1 MRAVPYSCTGG
12 LYDPRFDH
20 DACGVGFVCRLDGVP
35 RASVVRQGLAVL
47 ARLAHRGACGCDPE
61 TGDGAG
67 LLIQLPHAFFAAEAG
82 VPLPAPGAYG
92 VATLF
97 LSPDPEAQHRARCL
111 FEQVVQ
117 AHGQALLGWRLVPVH
132 PGRIGAAAR
141 ARMPS
146 IWQAF
151 VGRGAGLDGAAFER
165 RLYVIRRS
173 AERAAREARLAEDA
187 CFGIT
192 GCSARTLVYKG
203 MLTPA
208 QVPAFYPD
216 LRHPAMASALALV
229 HARFSTNTMPEWT
242 LAHPF
247 RFLAHNGEIN
257 TLHGNRNALRARQ
270 ALFASPLFE
279 DLAAVL
285 PVAEEGASDSATLD
299 AAVELLVHAGRSL
312 PHAMMML
319 VPEAWEH
326 DARLPDHRRAFYEY
340 HAALMEPWDGPAT
353 IPFTDGRY
361 VGAVLDRN
369 GLRPSRYVVTTDGL
383 VVLAS
388 EAGVL
393 DVPPARIA
401 HRGRLQPGRMLL
413 IDIAEHR
420 IVPDEEIKDAL
431 ASRRP
436 YRAWLDAHRL
446 SLADL
451 PGGEVAEAPLDD
463 AALRCRQ
470 RLFGYT
476 REDERLLLPPMAR
489 EGREA
494 LGSMGDDTPL
504 AVLSER
510 PRLLYDYFRQ
520 GFAQVTN
527 PPLDALREKLVTSLG
542 MPLGAGQNLLAET
555 PLHARV
561 LWLDQPVLTPAD
573 LARLRACDRPGFR
586 TATLPIL
593 FPAERADGDA
603 LEAALDDLCARA
615 AEAVRAG
622 VEILMLSDEGADAEQ
637 MPIPALLATAAVH
650 HHLIREGLRAR
661 CGLVVESGEP
671 REVHHFALL
680 IGYGAQAVC
689 PTLALQTAPR
699 VAGAGVAPEEAVARY
714 VGAVCKGLLMVMS
727 KRGIST
733 LRSYA
738 GAQIFESVGLGEAV
752 VERHFTGTPSRIGGV
767 GLGVLAEEARRRHA
781 HAFPPVARPSGGDL
795 DVGGRYQWRR
805 GGERH
810 GFDPLAVAHLQQAVR
825 QDEFDTYAV
834 FAARVNDV
842 ARPTTLRGLL
852 DFDVEGAVPVP
863 LDAVEPWTDI
873 VRRFKTGAM
882 SYGSLGQEAHE
893 ALAEAMNRLGGR
905 SNTGEGGEDPARYGA
920 AHPARSRIKQVASG
934 RFGVTISY
942 LASADE
948 IQIKMAQGA
957 KPGEGGQL
965 PAEKVLPWIARTRH
979 ATPYVGLISPPP
991 HHDIYSIEDL
1001 AQLIHDLKNA
1011 NPRARISVKLVATAG
1026 VGTIAAG
1033 VAKGKADVILI
1044 SGSDGGTGASPQTS
1058 IAHAGLPWELGL
1070 GETHQTLVRHGL
1082 RSRVRLECDG
1092 RLQTGRDV
1100 AIAALLGADEFGFAT
1115 APLVAMGC
1123 IMMRKCHLNT
1133 CPVGIATQNPALRRH
1148 FSGTPEHV
1156 INYFHF
1162 VAEELRRLMARLGFR
1177 TLGDMVGRTDR
1188 LRPRPNVD
1196 HWKARHLDL
1205 GRLLHRPETPAL
1217 LAGFRTDGQD
1227 HGLDGALDHWLLAEA
1242 RDALENATPVTIDV
1256 PLRNTNRTVGTMLS
1270 AEVVRRHGPAGL
1282 PDGTVALRCIGV
1294 AGQSFL
1300 AFGAPGIEA
1309 RVEGEVN
1316 DYLGKGLSGA
1326 RLVVVPPAGA
1336 TFDAHH
1342 QIIAGNVALYGA
1354 TSGEAYLRG
1363 QAGERFA
1370 VRNSGAVAV
1379 VEGVG
1384 DHGCEYMTGG
1394 RVVVLGPTGRNF
1406 AAGMSGGIAY
1416 VLDGTWD
1423 FRHGRCNPARV
1434 ELLPVEAPEDREE
1447 LRALVAAHY
1456 RHTGSV
1462 VAGWVLHHWEQALR
1476 EFVKVLPVEYRNALL
1491 RLEREA
1497 GAVSEPL
1504 AA

>member
-1 MRAVPYSCTGG
+1 
-12 LYDPRFDH
+12 
-20 DACGVGFVCRLDGVP
+20 
-35 RASVVRQGLAVL
+35 
-47 ARLAHRGACGCDPE
+47 
-61 TGDGAG
+61 
-67 LLIQLPHAFFAAEAG
+67 
-82 VPLPAPGAYG
+82 
-92 VATLF
+92 
-97 LSPDPEAQHRARCL
+97 
-111 FEQVVQ
+111 
-117 AHGQALLGWRLVPVH
+117 
-132 PGRIGAAAR
+132 
-141 ARMPS
+141 
-146 IWQAF
+146 
-151 VGRGAGLDGAAFER
+151 
-165 RLYVIRRS
+165 
-173 AERAAREARLAEDA
+173 
-187 CFGIT
+187 
-192 GCSARTLVYKG
+192 
-203 MLTPA
+203 
-208 QVPAFYPD
+208 
-216 LRHPAMASALALV
+216 MASALALV

-247 RFLAHNGEIN
+247 RFIAHNGEIN
-257 TLHGNRNALRARQ
+257 TLRGNRNALRARQ
-270 ALFASPLFE
+270 ALFASPHFG
-279 DLAAVL
+279 DLEAVL
-285 PVAEEGASDSATLD
+285 PVVEEGASDSATLD

-326 DARLPDHRRAFYEY
+326 DDRLPDDRRAFYEY

-369 GLRPSRYVVTTDGL
+369 GLRPSRYLVTTDGL

-413 IDIAEHR
+413 IDLAEHR
-420 IVPDEEIKDAL
+420 IVPDEEVKDGL
-431 ASRRP
+431 ARRRP
-436 YRAWLDAHRL
+436 YRAWLDAHRV
-446 SLADL
+446 SLGAL
-451 PGGEVAEAPLDD
+451 PAAGAPGAALDA
-463 AALRCRQ
+463 AALRRRQ

-489 EGREA
+489 AGTEA

-504 AVLSER
+504 AVLSDR

-527 PPLDALREKLVTSLG
+527 PPLDALREALVTSLM
-542 MPLGAGQNLLAET
+542 MPLGAGQNLLDET

-561 LWLDQPVLTPAD
+561 LWLDQPILTPAD
-573 LARLRACDRPGFR
+573 LARIRACDRPGFR
-586 TATLPIL
+586 SATLPIL

-603 LEAALDDLCARA
+603 LEAALDALGARA
-615 AEAVRAG
+615 AEAVRGG
-622 VEILMLSDEGADAEQ
+622 VEILILSDEGAGAAHV
-637 MPIPALLATAAVH
+637 PIPALLATAAVH

-689 PTLALQTAPR
+689 PTLALQTAPH
-699 VAGAGVAPEEAVARY
+699 VAGAGASPGEAAARY
-714 VGAVCKGLLMVMS
+714 VRAVGKGLLKVMS
-727 KRGIST
+727 KMGIST

-738 GAQIFESVGLGEAV
+738 GAQIFEAVGLAEAV
-752 VERHFTGTPSRIGGV
+752 VARCFTGTPSRIGGV

-781 HAFPPVARPSGGDL
+781 HAFPPAVLADDGL

-825 QDEFDTYAV
+825 EDHYDTYAA
-834 FAARVNDV
+834 FAARVNDG

-852 DFDVEGAVPVP
+852 DFDTEGATPVP
-863 LDAVEPWTDI
+863 LDEVEPWTEI

-905 SNTGEGGEDPARYGA
+905 SNTGEGGENPARYDP

-979 ATPYVGLISPPP
+979 STPYVGLISPPP

-1011 NPRARISVKLVATAG
+1011 NPQARISVKLVATAG

-1177 TLGDMVGRTDR
+1177 TLDAMVGRTDR
-1188 LRPRPNVD
+1188 LRPHPHVD

-1242 RDALENATPVTIDV
+1242 RDALDHAAPVTIDV

-1270 AEVVRRHGPAGL
+1270 AEIVRRHGAAGL
-1282 PDGTVALRCIGV
+1282 PDGTVALRCRGA

-1309 RVEGEVN
+1309 RVEGEAN

-1326 RLVVVPPAGA
+1326 RLVVVPPPGA

-1370 VRNSGAVAV
+1370 VRNSGAAAV

-1423 FRHGRCNPARV
+1423 FRHGRCNRAMV
-1434 ELLPVEAPEDREE
+1434 ELQPVEAPEDREE

-1497 GAVSEPL
+1497 DASTEPL